1 MGLREVNSWLRKN
14 VPTGIGYGIR
24 TGMLEV
30 KYGTLKVKK
39 CRWTGKDIKVVGFHN
54 PWLNLPRYLQ
64 SRWYSFLSSLLN
76 KLWKPVRFL
85 ISLESAL
92 AYGRFGWN
100 TGEGDPD
107 FLKNLLYFKLN
118 RMMYEFQVHDHMSE
132 EEQPFKTLMAA
143 QVSMQHAIYSE
154 IGEYSYSSLKSD
166 EDFAKALDIIKDN
179 HNTWWS

>member
-85 ISLESAL
+85 ISLE
-92 AYGRFGWN
+92 
-100 TGEGDPD
+100 
-107 FLKNLLYFKLN
+107 NLLYFKLN